1 MGSRNLALNNTT
13 SPSTQRSRMVKLQDA
28 TWFDYVRFT
37 FSFCLL
43 TFSAVVTFYAILE
56 QKTAFWSSVPG
67 WAALIIFV
75 GCLFFLAVMEG
86 LQIALVELKRQEPE
100 TYMNSHPKA
109 FALGQ
114 LAFKGDN
121 VERFLL
127 GRQVFVVCLVFFAAK
142 LTTIH
147 SSGSSGFLFPVHPV
161 IQVLFLETGLLACV
175 VVVIVSQLLP
185 QIIASKYPVQFMQLS
200 LIMRPALLACLA
212 LEFTGITHMCWVFAT
227 LVVRLLGV
235 EGSDGE
241 AVKKEDWEVADTA
254 APAKAAK
261 KKAETDGN
269 DNQGFSRETREYA

>member
-28 TWFDYVRFT
+28 TWFDYVRFA
-37 FSFCLL
+37 FSACLL

-75 GCLFFLAVMEG
+75 ACLFFLAVMEG
-86 LQIALVELKRQEPE
+86 LQIALIELKRQETE
-100 TYMNSHPKA
+100 TYKNSHPKA

-147 SSGSSGFLFPVHPV
+147 GNSESGFLFYVPDWV
-161 IQVLFLETGLLACV
+161 QALFLETGLLACV
-175 VVVIVSQLLP
+175 VVVIIAQLLP
-185 QIIASKYPVQFMQLS
+185 QIIASKYPVQF
-200 LIMRPALLACLA
+200 
-212 LEFTGITHMCWVFAT
+212 
-227 LVVRLLGV
+227 
-235 EGSDGE
+235 
-241 AVKKEDWEVADTA
+241 
-254 APAKAAK
+254 
-261 KKAETDGN
+261 
-269 DNQGFSRETREYA
+269 